1 MPIRALYT
9 CASIQDL
16 EYMAFTTW
24 NDMEGNNEEEGRD
37 LTVAAKANDRMDQ

>member
-1 MPIRALYT
+1 
-9 CASIQDL
+9 
-16 EYMAFTTW
+16 MAFTTW